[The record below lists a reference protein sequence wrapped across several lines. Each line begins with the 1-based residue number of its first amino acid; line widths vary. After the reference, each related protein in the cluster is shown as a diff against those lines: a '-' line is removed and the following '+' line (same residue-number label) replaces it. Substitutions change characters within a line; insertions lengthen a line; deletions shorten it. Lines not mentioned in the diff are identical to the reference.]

1 VSAVRRIA
9 VFVFVALWLP
19 AMLHC
24 RLEAAGLL
32 FESDCCGAEA
42 RPTAPAADH
51 GCADDSCELV
61 EGLFAKPSAVVL
73 KVPAPGAVSISPV
86 AVVPPAALAPLPR
99 GAVALATAAPPELNR
114 PVVLLAP
121 GPRSP
126 RAP

>member
-1 VSAVRRIA
+1 VIRRIA

-32 FESDCCGAEA
+32 FESDCCGAAE
-42 RPTAPAADH
+42 RPNVPAADH

-73 KVPAPGAVSISPV
+73 KVPALGAVSISPV
-86 AVVPPAALAPLPR
+86 AVVPPAALAPPPR
-99 GAVALATAAPPELNR
+99 GAVALTTAAPPELNR
-114 PVVLLAP
+114 PVVLRVP